1 MFFISFMEAC
11 VRPPAAVCVCDR
23 NRMYSPTDE
32 QASKSGMY
40 SLLES
45 SRLLTMQTCQLAASG
60 WAAPGCQ
67 DFLQDS
73 VLPDLQVIARE
84 PFFSAADNDSP
95 SHCPSREEMYHDG

>member
-1 MFFISFMEAC
+1 
-11 VRPPAAVCVCDR
+11 
-23 NRMYSPTDE
+23 MYSPTDE
-32 QASKSGMY
+32 QASRSGMY

-73 VLPDLQVIARE
+73 VLPDLQVITRE
-84 PFFSAADNDSP
+84 PFSAADNDSP
-95 SHCPSREEMYHDG
+95 LPLSIQRRNVSRWVMTTVSPLDKVNQ